1 MFRML
6 LIFILVS
13 SVISRFIEL
22 ANTKP
27 NEKKEPNPF
36 KKNPRGSG
44 GIFSDLTKKFE
55 DFAKEVDSAYS
66 EKPMEKIDDVSGL
79 KKEKLADVKKSKDK
93 DKPKVSSDKDIKMRG
108 AGNSMEGKSLEG
120 ISLNQN
126 EVTDVCLVKDNK
138 KIKSK
143 KTHKKNP
150 DPKAIVPGE
159 KGLDLEDITNEDLV
173 RGIIFSEIL
182 DKPVSMR

>member
-13 SVISRFIEL
+13 SVISRFTEL

-44 GIFSDLTKKFE
+44 GIFADLSKKLD
-55 DFAKEVDSAYS
+55 DFVKEVDSAYS
-66 EKPMEKIDDVSGL
+66 QKPMEKIDDVSGL
-79 KKEKLADVKKSKDK
+79 KKEEPVVIKKSKAK
-93 DKPKVSSDKDIKMRG
+93 DGPKVSSDKNIKMRG
-108 AGNSMEGKSLEG
+108 AGDSMEGRSLEG

-126 EVTDVCLVKDNK
+126 DDADVCLIKDNK
-138 KIKSK
+138 K
-143 KTHKKNP
+143 
-150 DPKAIVPGE
+150 
-159 KGLDLEDITNEDLV
+159 
-173 RGIIFSEIL
+173 SEFT
-182 DKPVSMR
+182 

>member
-1 MFRML
+1 M
-6 LIFILVS
+6 IFLLVS
-13 SVISRFIEL
+13 SVISRFSEL

-27 NEKKEPNPF
+27 NGKEDPF
-36 KKNPRGSG
+36 AHKKNPRGSG

-55 DFAKEVDSAYS
+55 DFAKEVDSAYGD
-66 EKPMEKIDDVSGL
+66 KPMEKIDDVSGL
-79 KKEKLADVKKSKDK
+79 KEDLKSKELQKLARNNA
-93 DKPKVSSDKDIKMRG
+93 PELSSDKNIKMRG
-108 AGNSMEGKSLEG
+108 AGGSMEGKSLEG

-126 EVTDVCLVKDNK
+126 DATDVCLVKDNK

-143 KTHKKNP
+143 KTHKKKS

-159 KGLDLEDITNEDLV
+159 KDLNLEDITNEDLV

>member
-13 SVISRFIEL
+13 SVISRFTEL

-44 GIFSDLTKKFE
+44 GIFADLSKKLD
-55 DFAKEVDSAYS
+55 DFVKEVDSAYS
-66 EKPMEKIDDVSGL
+66 KEGFEKIDDVSGL
-79 KKEKLADVKKSKDK
+79 KKEKLVDIKKSEAKNS
-93 DKPKVSSDKDIKMRG
+93 PKVSSDKNIKMRG
-108 AGNSMEGKSLEG
+108 AGDSMEGRSLEG

-126 EVTDVCLVKDNK
+126 DAADVCLIEDNK

-143 KTHKKNP
+143 KTHKKKS

-182 DKPVSMR
+182 NKPVSMR

>member
-13 SVISRFIEL
+13 SVISRFTEL

-36 KKNPRGSG
+36 KKNPRGTG
-44 GIFSDLTKKFE
+44 GIFGDLSKKLD
-55 DFAKEVDSAYS
+55 DFVKEVESSYS

-79 KKEKLADVKKSKDK
+79 KKEKLAEIKKSQAKEK
-93 DKPKVSSDKDIKMRG
+93 TKVSSDRNIKMQG
-108 AGNSMEGKSLEG
+108 ATGSMEGRSLEG
-120 ISLNQN
+120 ISLNQ
-126 EVTDVCLVKDNK
+126 TDAADVCFIEYNK

-143 KTHKKNP
+143 NTHKKNP

-159 KGLDLEDITNEDLV
+159 KGLDLENITNDDLV
-173 RGIIFSEIL
+173 KGIIFSEIL
-182 DKPVSMR
+182 NKPVSMR